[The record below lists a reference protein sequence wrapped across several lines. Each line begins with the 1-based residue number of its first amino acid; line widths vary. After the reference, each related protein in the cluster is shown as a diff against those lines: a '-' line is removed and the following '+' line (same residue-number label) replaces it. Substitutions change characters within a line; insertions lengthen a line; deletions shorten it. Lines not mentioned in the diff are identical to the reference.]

1 MSKTKLKEKDIV
13 KKIVDSWEDYF
24 PQLRFWRTEYSF
36 RDFRVD
42 IAADFEV
49 DREAYGLKPSSFK
62 HRAPVFFEVKYNSE
76 MRDLI
81 YELKKQLAFRNF
93 YVDIAGHLAFICV
106 ISDKFE
112 PTMTKF
118 MIENDIKMFKINI
131 ENDDI
136 DSLTL
141 TEYKP
146 NLTIET

>member
-1 MSKTKLKEKDIV
+1 
-13 KKIVDSWEDYF
+13 
-24 PQLRFWRTEYSF
+24 
-36 RDFRVD
+36 
-42 IAADFEV
+42 
-49 DREAYGLKPSSFK
+49 
-62 HRAPVFFEVKYNSE
+62 